1 MLRRV
6 TRKAIGS
13 QDLPTLFLV
22 TLPNGCCL
30 CPFGFCVFIF
40 FLVSCFLGTTTSA
53 APSQQKEEGTD
64 AYITG
69 VPVSP
74 LGSDEDWR
82 VWNRSVLVLHLF
94 ILNLVLVLR
103 NEDGRERNL
112 SSGVFILPNSQPCHR
127 SILGTQW
134 IILVKRKALPS
145 VS

>member
-1 MLRRV
+1 MNYRCDCN
-6 TRKAIGS
+6 I
-13 QDLPTLFLV
+13 
-22 TLPNGCCL
+22 
-30 CPFGFCVFIF
+30 
-40 FLVSCFLGTTTSA
+40 SCFLGTTTLA
-53 APSQQKEEGTD
+53 APSQQKEEGRD
-64 AYITG
+64 AYVTG

-94 ILNLVLVLR
+94 ILNLVLVLG

-127 SILGTQW
+127 SSLGTQW
-134 IILVKRKALPS
+134 IMLVKRIALPS